1 MKKSILIAFLFI
13 PSVIFA
19 QGYEPRI
26 GISFGTTLGTYTGAD
41 FGSAYCMSFYTS
53 NDYDRYYYN
62 SYYSDNYYNSFLSP
76 LEFDLGLD
84 LRIHNNISLSF
95 ESSFIWHIN
104 GRPHRDY
111 VIYISGNRSYLERWD
126 NSYMYS
132 VPLFLSLKLYPL
144 GRNSNSLYISGGY
157 GMQYT
162 TESMDR
168 LREDLDYNYH
178 NYYHSY
184 TYIVGSVSDAK
195 WLQGIKLAVGI
206 TFPVGDYVSN
216 ETEIKFT
223 NFFPQRNINSSLA
236 MNTTT
241 NITFFGITT
250 KMYFNF

>member
-1 MKKSILIAFLFI
+1 MRKILTVVLLFLVL
-13 PSVIFA
+13 PVYA
-19 QGYEPRI
+19 QRYEPRI

-41 FGSAYCMSFYTS
+41 FGSAYSMSFYTS
-53 NDYDRYYYN
+53 NYNDRYYYN
-62 SYYSDNYYNSFLSP
+62 SYYYDNSYNSFLSP

-84 LRIHNNISLSF
+84 VGITRNISLSF

-111 VIYISGNRSYLERWD
+111 VTYISGSRSYLERWD
-126 NSYMYS
+126 NSYMYA
-132 VPLFLSLKLYPL
+132 VPLFLSLKLYPF
-144 GRNSNSLYISGGY
+144 GKETNSFYLSAGY

-168 LREDLDYNYH
+168 LREDLDYNHH
-178 NYYHSY
+178 NYYGR
-184 TYIVGSVSDAK
+184 TYVVGSISEAK
-195 WLQGIKLAVGI
+195 WLQGIKLAIGLN
-206 TFPVGDYVSN
+206 FPFADYVSN

-223 NFFPQRNINSSLA
+223 NFFPQRNIYSSLA

-241 NITFFGITT
+241 NITFIGIST